1 MAAGVVC
8 LHLGQGVLG
17 NYETSTAPHQA
28 RWGTGKIRDSKKA
41 TGSCAFMWSQGR
53 LVFNLPQMRAGSGF
67 SSGDKL
73 RLQLCFAFPGASSAP
88 SICSCVLP
96 AQRGRNHV
104 MLSARS

>member
-17 NYETSTAPHQA
+17 NCATSTALHQA
-28 RWGTGKIRDSKKA
+28 CWGTGKIRDGKKA

-53 LVFNLPQMRAGSGF
+53 LVFNLPETKAGLGF
-67 SSGDKL
+67 SSRDKL
-73 RLQLCFAFPGASSAP
+73 GLQLCFAFPCASSTP
-88 SICSCVLP
+88 CIRSCMLL
-96 AQRGRNHV
+96 AQHGRNRV